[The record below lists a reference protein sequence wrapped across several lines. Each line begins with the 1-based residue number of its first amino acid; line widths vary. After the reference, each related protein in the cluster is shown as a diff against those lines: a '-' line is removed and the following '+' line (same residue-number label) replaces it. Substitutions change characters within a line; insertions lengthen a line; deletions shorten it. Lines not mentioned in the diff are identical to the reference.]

1 MKRIVILGAGFGG
14 LRAALL
20 LSKKLKPGEAEVIL
34 VDRNSY
40 QTYTPALYEVAS
52 ASRGNALIPAQV
64 DEREFYAQLGGSV
77 AFDVRTI
84 LEGTLVTFVRDEV
97 IHMNARSSYVTL
109 REGGEM
115 SFDYAL
121 VALGSRTAFFG
132 VEGAS
137 EYCATVKSIH
147 DALGLRQQIT
157 EAFEATPPGKE
168 MTIAVIGGGLTGFEV
183 ITEVALFLS
192 HLKRQVKKEGI
203 RTRLILIEAAS
214 TILSAAP
221 SPMRERGSERLAALG
236 VTVMTHAA
244 VSAVGKGIIYFTSG
258 GSLKADV
265 QMWSGGVEG
274 HEVIRTSEG
283 LLLNEAGQIVVNEF
297 LTSKTRH
304 TVLAIGDAA
313 EYLDVA
319 ARQKAPATAWAA
331 EQQADVAANN
341 ILALLRGENLAVCA
355 LKFPGFV
362 AAAGGRY
369 AIAHLFGVTVCGF
382 PAWLLKRAIDL
393 KYLNSLYS
401 PIHALRLWIKNVLLF
416 ARND

>member
-40 QTYTPALYEVAS
+40 KTYTPALYEVAS

-137 EYCATVKSIH
+137 EYCATVKASTTRLVCANKLRKH
-147 DALGLRQQIT
+147 LRQ
-157 EAFEATPPGKE
+157 
-168 MTIAVIGGGLTGFEV
+168 
-183 ITEVALFLS
+183 
-192 HLKRQVKKEGI
+192 
-203 RTRLILIEAAS
+203 
-214 TILSAAP
+214 
-221 SPMRERGSERLAALG
+221 
-236 VTVMTHAA
+236 
-244 VSAVGKGIIYFTSG
+244 
-258 GSLKADV
+258 
-265 QMWSGGVEG
+265 
-274 HEVIRTSEG
+274 
-283 LLLNEAGQIVVNEF
+283 LLLER
-297 LTSKTRH
+297 K
-304 TVLAIGDAA
+304 
-313 EYLDVA
+313 
-319 ARQKAPATAWAA
+319 
-331 EQQADVAANN
+331 
-341 ILALLRGENLAVCA
+341 
-355 LKFPGFV
+355 
-362 AAAGGRY
+362 
-369 AIAHLFGVTVCGF
+369 
-382 PAWLLKRAIDL
+382 
-393 KYLNSLYS
+393 
-401 PIHALRLWIKNVLLF
+401 
-416 ARND
+416 